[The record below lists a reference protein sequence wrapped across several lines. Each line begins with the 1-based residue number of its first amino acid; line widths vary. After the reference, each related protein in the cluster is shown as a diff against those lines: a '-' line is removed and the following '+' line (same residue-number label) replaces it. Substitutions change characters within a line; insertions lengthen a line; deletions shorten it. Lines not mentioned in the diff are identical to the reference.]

1 MKILPLVHYDVIVGM
16 DWLEACSPMQVDWQ
30 HKWLL
35 IPRGPNQVLLQGE
48 LDALPP
54 SSVVQIQGVLSDGL
68 FTVWVQCLLK

>member
-1 MKILPLVHYDVIVGM
+1 
-16 DWLEACSPMQVDWQ
+16 
-30 HKWLL
+30 LL

-68 FTVWVQCLLK
+68 FTVWVQCRLK